1 MADIQQTRLFLSVDI
16 SGSTNLKIG
25 LDDVDKI
32 KFPNLALMKI
42 SAYHKKRGDD
52 VSFWFPLSYHQGR
65 LPYNVK

>member
-42 SAYHKKRGDD
+42 SAYHKNRI
-52 VSFWFPLSYHQGR
+52 
-65 LPYNVK
+65 